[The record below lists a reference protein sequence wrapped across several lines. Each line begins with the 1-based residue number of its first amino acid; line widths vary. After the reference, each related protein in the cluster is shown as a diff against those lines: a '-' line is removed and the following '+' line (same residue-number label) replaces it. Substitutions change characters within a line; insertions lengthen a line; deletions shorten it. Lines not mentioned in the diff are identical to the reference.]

1 MRPLVSF
8 ITVNYNSLHDT
19 LEFLLSCEKL
29 TYKNIEVFVVDNASK
44 QDPVK
49 EITSSFPWVKYIRS
63 EKNLGF
69 AGGNNL
75 AIRQAKGEYLFFLNN
90 DTLLFPDF
98 LEKIVDFMQSH
109 PDAGMASPKV
119 LFGNGTTIQ
128 YAGTTEINFL
138 GRGHRIGLH
147 EEDHGQYDETYQ
159 TVYGHGAALI
169 VPKKVVEEVGEMPE
183 EFFLYYEEHDWCEH
197 VKRRGYNM
205 YYIGTSSVLHK
216 ESMSTGGDES
226 YTKVYYLNRNR
237 LLFMRRNFSG
247 LKLIAGV
254 LYFYIISV
262 PKNTIKYAL
271 KGKMRL
277 ARGILKGA
285 MWNLKHR
292 AYVDSSR

>member
-1 MRPLVSF
+1 MSF

-19 LEFLLSCEKL
+19 LEFLLCCEKL

-44 QDPVK
+44 EDPRN
-49 EITSSFPWVKYIRS
+49 EIMSPFPWVKYIRS

-75 AIRQAKGEYLFFLNN
+75 AVRQATGEYLFFLNN

-128 YAGTTEINFL
+128 YAGTTGINFL

-147 EEDHGQYDETYQ
+147 EEDHGQYDKTYK

-169 VPKKVVEEVGEMPE
+169 VPRKVVAEVGEMPE
-183 EFFLYYEEHDWCEH
+183 EFFLYYEEHDWCER
-197 VKRRGYNM
+197 VKRHGYNM
-205 YYIGTSSVLHK
+205 YYIGTSSILHK

-247 LKLIAGV
+247 LKLAAGV

-262 PKNTIKYAL
+262 PKNTLKYL
-271 KGKMRL
+271 FKGKIQL

-285 MWNLKHR
+285 IWNLTNS
-292 AYVDSSR
+292 AYVDRSR

>member
-1 MRPLVSF
+1 MKPLVSF
-8 ITVNYNSLHDT
+8 ITVNYNSTHDT
-19 LEFLLSCEKL
+19 IEFLLSCEKL
-29 TYKNIEVFVVDNASK
+29 NYKNIEVFVVDNASK
-44 QDPVK
+44 VDPAK
-49 EITSSFPWVKYIRS
+49 EIKESFPWVKYIRS

-75 AIRQAKGEYLFFLNN
+75 AVRQATGEYLFFLNN

-98 LEKIVDFMQSH
+98 LDNIIEFMQSH

-138 GRGHRIGLH
+138 GRGNRIGLH
-147 EEDHGQYDETYQ
+147 EEDHGQYNKNYK

-169 VPKKVVEEVGEMPE
+169 VPKKVVDEAGEMPE
-183 EFFLYYEEHDWCEH
+183 VFFLYYEEHDWCER
-197 VKRRGYNM
+197 VKSRGYNM
-205 YYIGTSSVLHK
+205 YYIGTSSILHK

-247 LKLIAGV
+247 FKLIAGV

-262 PKNTIKYAL
+262 PKNFLKYL
-271 KGKMRL
+271 IKGKMKL
-277 ARGILKGA
+277 ANGILKGA
-285 MWNLKHR
+285 IWNLTHSKGTL
-292 AYVDSSR
+292 